1 MYFHLNRLILVLEII
16 ASFMDNKKTKP
27 LKVTEIQQKAFD
39 VYSYYWKEIWSTV
52 VFLVGL
58 GAWVTSFISS
68 ASGDELNK
76 IRSEYDVKI
85 DSVISREKR
94 TCQETMNNLTKFMV
108 SINPN
113 VKSTID
119 SSTNRKKNEN

>member
-1 MYFHLNRLILVLEII
+1 
-16 ASFMDNKKTKP
+16 MDNKKTKP

-76 IRSEYDVKI
+76 IRSEYDVKM